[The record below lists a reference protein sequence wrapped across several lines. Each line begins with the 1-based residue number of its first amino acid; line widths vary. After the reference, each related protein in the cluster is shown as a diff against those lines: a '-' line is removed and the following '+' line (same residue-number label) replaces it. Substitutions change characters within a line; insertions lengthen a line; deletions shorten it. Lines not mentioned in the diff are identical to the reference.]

1 MSKKFVYLFLFIG
14 SIVGGYVPLFW
25 GGSAFSMSSIILSG
39 VGGLIGFYV
48 GYRLGES
55 LG

>member
-1 MSKKFVYLFLFIG
+1 MSKKFIYLFLFIG
-14 SIVGGYVPLFW
+14 STIGGYAPLLW

-39 VGGLIGFYV
+39 VGGLIGIYV